1 MPISALPTRFMTVR
15 EPPFADVLDSARL
28 AALDEYAI
36 LDTDAEKGFDDVVLL
51 AQNICDV
58 PIALVSFVAADRVW
72 CKARIGF
79 PDCETDLNSSVCAH
93 VLTEQ
98 DLLVI
103 PDLAQDPRTQTSPLV
118 SGGPRIRFY
127 AGAPLRTPDGMVLG
141 SLCVIDVEPRP
152 RGLSANQAES
162 LRALAG
168 QVMAQLE
175 LRRALADHRRLLIEQ
190 DEVIRTQAAVSFA
203 RGELAVML
211 NALVTGAME
220 VMPHA
225 EGAVVVTREG
235 EELVYRAT
243 KGVLA
248 PHAGLRVPLRST
260 LAGACLLSGEPIL
273 VPDVQKD
280 ARVKRDLA
288 ASLDSR
294 SCVLMPVRRAGEA
307 VGVLKLQSSQPGAFT
322 LRDLKLAQVLAGT
335 MSAGL
340 AEVAEAIARRDA
352 EAHLRRAQE
361 AGGVGVFTVGGD
373 GILYPTPEYCRLY
386 GLPPRESYPSTAFEA
401 LVLPED
407 AHLVST
413 AASRRSGQAP
423 CDVEYRI
430 RRPDTGEVRWIARK
444 GEFEYDEA
452 GRPVRFNAVARD
464 ITERKL
470 AEDRQRLL
478 TGELQHRVKNTL
490 ALVQAIASQTFRNAT
505 DLDTARETFAARL
518 ISLGR
523 AHEILTGS
531 SWTEAPVAD
540 VVEGALAVHRDAAGT
555 RIRAG
560 GPNVL
565 LAAGPALSLTL
576 ALHELATNAAKYGAL
591 SNESGVVD
599 LRWHVVHDG
608 EPPRFCLTWSE
619 HGGPQILSPPAR
631 RGFGSRLIERSFA
644 AEAGG
649 EVRMTYAPSGFVCHL
664 EAPLAFMQGC
674 REEAA

>member
-1 MPISALPTRFMTVR
+1 
-15 EPPFADVLDSARL
+15 
-28 AALDEYAI
+28 
-36 LDTDAEKGFDDVVLL
+36 
-51 AQNICDV
+51 
-58 PIALVSFVAADRVW
+58 
-72 CKARIGF
+72 
-79 PDCETDLNSSVCAH
+79 
-93 VLTEQ
+93 
-98 DLLVI
+98 
-103 PDLAQDPRTQTSPLV
+103 
-118 SGGPRIRFY
+118 
-127 AGAPLRTPDGMVLG
+127 
-141 SLCVIDVEPRP
+141 
-152 RGLSANQAES
+152 
-162 LRALAG
+162 
-168 QVMAQLE
+168 
-175 LRRALADHRRLLIEQ
+175 
-190 DEVIRTQAAVSFA
+190 
-203 RGELAVML
+203 
-211 NALVTGAME
+211 
-220 VMPHA
+220 
-225 EGAVVVTREG
+225 
-235 EELVYRAT
+235 
-243 KGVLA
+243 
-248 PHAGLRVPLRST
+248 
-260 LAGACLLSGEPIL
+260 
-273 VPDVQKD
+273 
-280 ARVKRDLA
+280 
-288 ASLDSR
+288 
-294 SCVLMPVRRAGEA
+294 
-307 VGVLKLQSSQPGAFT
+307 
-322 LRDLKLAQVLAGT
+322 
-335 MSAGL
+335 
-340 AEVAEAIARRDA
+340 
-352 EAHLRRAQE
+352 
-361 AGGVGVFTVGGD
+361 VFTVGGD

-599 LRWHVVHDG
+599 LRWHVVHEG
-608 EPPRFCLTWSE
+608 EQPRFCLTWSE